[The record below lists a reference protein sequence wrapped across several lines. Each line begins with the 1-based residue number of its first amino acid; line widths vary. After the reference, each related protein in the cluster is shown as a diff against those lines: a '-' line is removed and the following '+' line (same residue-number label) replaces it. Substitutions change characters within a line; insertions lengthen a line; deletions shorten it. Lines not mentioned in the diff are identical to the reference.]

1 MKKHLIAAV
10 CSLAVLM
17 TAAPMIAAC
26 NPQTD
31 DETAMET
38 PVLPGLP
45 ETPENE
51 LPVLPE
57 TPEEDRV
64 PEESP
69 EETPGDTL
77 PEEEEED
84 VPAVSL
90 RAQYVRVRTDST

>member
-38 PVLPGLP
+38 PVLPEIPGS
-45 ETPENE
+45 PENG

-57 TPEEDRV
+57 IPEEDPA

-69 EETPGDTL
+69 CGTG
-77 PEEEEED
+77 
-84 VPAVSL
+84 
-90 RAQYVRVRTDST
+90 VRSCWQ

>member
-1 MKKHLIAAV
+1 MKKHLIAAA

-45 ETPENE
+45 ETPEN
-51 LPVLPE
+51 
-57 TPEEDRV
+57 
-64 PEESP
+64 
-69 EETPGDTL
+69 
-77 PEEEEED
+77 
-84 VPAVSL
+84 
-90 RAQYVRVRTDST
+90 